1 MEDCGRASLG
11 EDIGDL
17 TKCPDV
23 VKHDRPVF
31 NLLTKE
37 SNAGSDVFHALGR
50 GIPIGKLNGGEVIAE
65 YDGR

>member
-11 EDIGDL
+11 EDVRDL
-17 TKCPDV
+17 AKGPDV

-37 SNAGSDVFHALGR
+37 SNAGCDVFHALGR
-50 GIPIGKLNGGEVIAE
+50 GIPIGELNGREVIAE